1 MLNLF
6 KDRLLLTKPVVIRGL
21 TVRRDIQ
28 YEIRQCTGPDMI
40 AEAVEGIKAT
50 LQIDWFV
57 EERAAR
63 AIVYCRTKEQV
74 DTLGAALGCPVYYS
88 NSGTDEEKGQV
99 LEAWLRGDGGE
110 EGEEEEGG
118 GGTRIVVA
126 TSAFGA
132 GIDYPAVRAVFHVG
146 EPDGAVG
153 FAQEVG
159 RGGRD
164 GDGSISCMVLPRGWR
179 AKTRDASGELLS
191 RDAMAMQHY
200 LDSPRCRLVPLSEFL
215 DGVVQFCDQHQEV
228 PCCDRCRELGL
239 LSRDEAGDLARES
252 GRRQQEEGAGEEI
265 GGEGVLMLRASEQ
278 TEEQLRD
285 EFISNLRMVEGKC
298 VICCMMVEG
307 GVRGGMGHSL
317 SECRS
322 VKKWEFF
329 AVKKRAMAC
338 TGGWMA
344 PYSGCYRCGLPQGI
358 CEKQGWEGCR
368 YRDVV
373 MPLSWAGFGCSDG
386 GGSGGGGWWKVVEGL
401 AGRKFSSEEEYMAWL
416 GKGRKVFGEQGS
428 NMAYI
433 GAALL
438 VKLVGRECA
447 ST

>member
-1 MLNLF
+1 
-6 KDRLLLTKPVVIRGL
+6 
-21 TVRRDIQ
+21 
-28 YEIRQCTGPDMI
+28 
-40 AEAVEGIKAT
+40 
-50 LQIDWFV
+50 
-57 EERAAR
+57 
-63 AIVYCRTKEQV
+63 
-74 DTLGAALGCPVYYS
+74 
-88 NSGTDEEKGQV
+88 V
-99 LEAWLRGDGGE
+99 LEAWLRGDGE
-110 EGEEEEGG
+110 EGEE

-132 GIDYPAVRAVFHVG
+132 GIDYPAVRVVFHVG

-164 GDGSISCMVLPRGWR
+164 GDGSISVVVLPRGWR

-191 RDAMAMQHY
+191 RDAMAMQRY

-239 LSRDEAGDLARES
+239 LSQDEAGDLVHES

-265 GGEGVLMLRASEQ
+265 GGEGVLMLRAFER

-298 VICCMMVEG
+298 AICCMVAMASEGTVE

-317 SECRS
+317 SECRLE
-322 VKKWEFF
+322 KKWEFF
-329 AVKKRAMAC
+329 AAKKRVMAC
-338 TGGWMA
+338 AGGWMA

-358 CEKQGWEGCR
+358 CEKQGQEGCR

-373 MPLSWAGFGCSDG
+373 MPLSWAGFSVG
-386 GGSGGGGWWKVVEGL
+386 
-401 AGRKFSSEEEYMAWL
+401 
-416 GKGRKVFGEQGS
+416 GKGRKLVEELAGRTFSSVEEYMVWLGKRRTVFGEQGS

-433 GAALL
+433 SAAVLATL
-438 VKLVGRECA
+438 F
-447 ST
+447 SSSSSSS